1 MSLPIGSTRLT
12 ADGVVGTSGKKIRVY
27 AIIVHS
33 GATAGVV
40 QLRNGTTTGGTEYD
54 EINGTINVSVRVSYP
69 GGLLF
74 PGGCFYDEDANVVYS
89 TIIYE
94 QETS

>member
-1 MSLPIGSTRLT
+1 MSLPIGSARFTD
-12 ADGVVGTSGKKIRVY
+12 DGVVGVSGKKIRVF

-33 GATAGVV
+33 GGTGGVV

-54 EINGTINVSVRVSYP
+54 EVNGTADVSTRVSYP
-69 GGLLF
+69 GGLFF
-74 PGGCFYDEDANVVYS
+74 PDGCFYDEDANVVYS

-94 QETS
+94 QENS

>member
-12 ADGVVGTSGKKIRVY
+12 ADGVVGVSGKKIRVY
-27 AIIVHS
+27 GIVVHS
-33 GATAGVV
+33 SGTAGVV

-54 EINGTINVSVRVSYP
+54 EINGTIGVSIRVNYP

-74 PGGCFYDEDANVVYS
+74 PDGCFYDEDANVVYS

-94 QETS
+94 QENS

>member
-12 ADGVVGTSGKKIRVY
+12 ADGVVGVSGKKIRVY
-27 AIIVHS
+27 GIIVHS
-33 GATAGVV
+33 GGTAAVV
-40 QLRNGTTTGGTEYD
+40 TLHNGIDGTGDEYD
-54 EINGTINVSVRVSYP
+54 EINGTISVSKRVVYP

-74 PGGCFYDEDANVVYS
+74 PDGCYYNEDANTEYS

-94 QETS
+94 QENS